1 MAIVMNAKG
10 TTSPYFKIGKQG
22 TNVFQGSS
30 DPASSY
36 TTAEGDMWIDT
47 SNKITKFRNSGNDG
61 WTQGSLDITGNA
73 TISGDLTINGTTTTL
88 DTTNLLIEDP
98 LLVLARNVSG
108 TPTYDAGIVV
118 ERGDSTNVGIIWD
131 ESADQFAV
139 VNTTETGS
147 TAGNV
152 SIASYANIKADEF
165 HGDGSN
171 LTSVNATTF
180 TATANDST
188 NEGVYLV
195 FVDGQTGAQGAETDT
210 GLIYNPST
218 GIIQST
224 GYTADGGTVIVAEGS
239 AGSPSVALV
248 SNTNTGMY
256 KVGTNRIGFTTG
268 GSHAMGVGS
277 GTNGGDVDIAN
288 NLVVTGTVTSTLL
301 DVNSSGASTIDS
313 SGGPALQV
321 TQSTAGENAL
331 RVIGSHASFTG
342 NVLQPWSARA
352 AGTAFDF
359 IECVASNG
367 SEVPFRVRGDGQLT
381 SSAGASFSGN
391 VGIGTSSPSH
401 ELDVTGSARLLSSS
415 PQLLLQDSDG
425 TNQFTQIIQSGG
437 RIYLDLR
444 NDSSNGELIVR
455 GKANGSATE
464 FVRIDSS
471 GNVGIGTTSPAAT
484 LDVTGT
490 DAVIVAKG
498 TTAERPGTPESGM
511 IRFNTTTS
519 CFEGYNGSSWV
530 NLGAYN

>member
-73 TISGDLTINGTTTTL
+73 TVSGNLTINGTTTTL

-131 ESADQFAV
+131 ESADQFAI

-195 FVDGQTGAQGAETDT
+195 FIDGQTGAQGAETDT

-218 GIIQST
+218 GVIQST
-224 GYTADGGTVIVAEGS
+224 GYTA
-239 AGSPSVALV
+239 
-248 SNTNTGMY
+248 
-256 KVGTNRIGFTTG
+256 
-268 GSHAMGVGS
+268 
-277 GTNGGDVDIAN
+277 
-288 NLVVTGTVTSTLL
+288 
-301 DVNSSGASTIDS
+301 
-313 SGGPALQV
+313 
-321 TQSTAGENAL
+321 
-331 RVIGSHASFTG
+331 
-342 NVLQPWSARA
+342 
-352 AGTAFDF
+352 
-359 IECVASNG
+359 
-367 SEVPFRVRGDGQLT
+367 
-381 SSAGASFSGN
+381 
-391 VGIGTSSPSH
+391 
-401 ELDVTGSARLLSSS
+401 
-415 PQLLLQDSDG
+415 
-425 TNQFTQIIQSGG
+425 
-437 RIYLDLR
+437 
-444 NDSSNGELIVR
+444 
-455 GKANGSATE
+455 
-464 FVRIDSS
+464 
-471 GNVGIGTTSPAAT
+471 
-484 LDVTGT
+484 TGT